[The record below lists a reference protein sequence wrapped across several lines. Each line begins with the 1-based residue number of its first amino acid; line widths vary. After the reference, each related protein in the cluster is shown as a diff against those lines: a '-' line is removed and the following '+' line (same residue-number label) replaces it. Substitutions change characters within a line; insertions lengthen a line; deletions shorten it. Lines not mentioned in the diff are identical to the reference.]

1 MKPGYLHKKYIRQF
15 IRQALA
21 EDVGEGDHSSIASI
35 PKKARQKARL
45 IVKSEGILAGVE
57 LARQIFKQVDPQLKF
72 VVLLKDGSQVK
83 YGDIAFEVHGHAR
96 SILTSE
102 RLVLNC
108 MQRMSAI
115 ATLTRQF
122 ARQIEG
128 TGAQLLDTRK
138 TTPNFRIAEKWAVLI
153 GGGSNHRFG
162 LYDMIILKDNHIDFA
177 GGIPQAVHHTHK
189 YLKKL
194 GKRLK
199 VEVETRT
206 IDEVKQV
213 LEQNKVHRIMLDNMS
228 PQMMKEALKLIN
240 KSIETEAS
248 GGVTLQNVREIA
260 LTGVDYISVG
270 ALTHSAGS
278 MDMSLKAFE

>member
-1 MKPGYLHKKYIRQF
+1 VKPGYLHKKLIRQF
-15 IRQALA
+15 IRTALA
-21 EDVGEGDHSSIASI
+21 EDVGDGDHSSIASI
-35 PKKARQKARL
+35 PRKARQKAKL

-57 LARQIFKQVDPQLKF
+57 MAKQIFKQVDTQLKVHVF
-72 VVLLKDGSQVK
+72 LRDGSTVK
-83 YGDIAFEVHGHAR
+83 PGDIAFEVHGHAR
-96 SILTSE
+96 SILTAE

-115 ATLTRQF
+115 ATLTQSY
-122 ARQIEG
+122 AKQIEG

-177 GGIPQAVHHTHK
+177 GGIPQAIHHTHK

-199 VEVETRT
+199 VEVETRNLE
-206 IDEVKQV
+206 EVKQV
-213 LEQNKVHRIMLDNMS
+213 LEQGKVHRIMLDNMS
-228 PQMMKEALKLIN
+228 TQMMREAVKLIN
-240 KSIETEAS
+240 KTVETEAS
-248 GGVTLQNVREIA
+248 GGINLQNIREVA

-278 MDMSLKAFE
+278 MDMSLKAFD